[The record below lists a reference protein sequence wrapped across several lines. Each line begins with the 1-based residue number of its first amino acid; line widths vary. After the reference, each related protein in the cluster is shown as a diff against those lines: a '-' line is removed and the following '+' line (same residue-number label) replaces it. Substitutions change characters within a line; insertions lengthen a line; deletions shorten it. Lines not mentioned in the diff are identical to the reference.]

1 MRVGRFLSMAAA
13 ALLAVLGLSAC
24 RVDTVVTTVVNDDG
38 SGSIT
43 VTATA
48 DAEAVAAEPN
58 LATKLQFGD
67 LQEAGWE
74 VTGPTP
80 TEDNGLTVSLTH
92 TFDNLAEANDVL
104 ASLSGPDGPLLEPLI
119 SARGAKGEVLWSFAG
134 SLDFSKGL
142 KALTDQE
149 LLSAVGR
156 TPWVEEISAR
166 QLTPSDVASITFR
179 LSLPGEPEGG
189 RAPGAGGAGTV
200 NEWTVRPGD
209 AALDLTVETAEISTG
224 VQRARRI
231 AGQVTA
237 ALIVY
242 SLVLAGLVA
251 LWLYARSRRKRAERE
266 ESGMKMAEVVD
277 LEPEQRRVMRYLLR
291 FPEAPTASE
300 LADAVGIPVKEL
312 KDHVRALMRAGL
324 AKVEDGRIKPVL
336 GKRSSRLQEPATR
349 RGRRGD
355 NDRNS
360 EREDRW
366 SKLDY

>member
-1 MRVGRFLSMAAA
+1 MAAA

-24 RVDTVVTTVVNDDG
+24 RVDTVVTTLVNDDG
-38 SGSIT
+38 SGSVT

-58 LATKLQFGD
+58 LATKLQFAD

-74 VTGPTP
+74 VTGPTA
-80 TEDNGLTVSLTH
+80 TEDNGLTVSLTRA
-92 TFDNLAEANDVL
+92 FENLAEANDIL
-104 ASLSGPDGPLLEPLI
+104 SSLSGPDGPILEPLI

-142 KALTDQE
+142 KALTDE
-149 LLSAVGR
+149 DLLAAVGR
-156 TPWVEEISAR
+156 TPWIEEIAAR

-179 LSLPGEPEGG
+179 LSLPGEPEGE
-189 RAPGAGGAGTV
+189 RNPGAAGAGTV

-231 AGQVTA
+231 AGQFTA

-242 SLVLAGLVA
+242 SLILAGLVA
-251 LWLYARSRRKRAERE
+251 LWLYARSRKRRAQRE
-266 ESGMKMAEVVD
+266 EPSMKMVEIVD

-312 KDHVRALMRAGL
+312 KDHVRALVRADL

-336 GKRSSRLQEPATR
+336 GKRSSRLQSASTKR
-349 RGRRGD
+349 NKGDGRTASD
-355 NDRNS
+355 
-360 EREDRW
+360 DRW
-366 SKLDY
+366 SRLDD